1 MEPTAPGIPHVFS
14 WQLAMNLRIVSG
26 TLCRRRITLDK
37 NAQQF
42 RPTQERIRQAVAETL
57 KPWLPGAR
65 AADLCA
71 GSGAVGIELISRG
84 AATVD
89 FVENDPIRSRRIQQ
103 ACADFGIAERCKVL
117 LSDVGKYCTANKAA
131 YDIIFYDPPYNDIAC
146 AELVPLLYGLVTPGG
161 VLVYERDKSA
171 LPRGDSLVESG
182 AEVDTRTYGDTTVEF
197 IKRSEM

>member
-1 MEPTAPGIPHVFS
+1 
-14 WQLAMNLRIVSG
+14 MNLRIVSG

-57 KPWLPGAR
+57 KPWIPGAC

-84 AATVD
+84 VATVD
-89 FVENDPIRSRRIQQ
+89 FVENDPVRSRRIQQ
-103 ACADFGIAERCKVL
+103 TCADFGIAGQCKVHL
-117 LSDVGKYCTANKAA
+117 IEVGKYCAAPKAV
-131 YDIIFYDPPYNDIAC
+131 YDIVFYDPPYGDIAC
-146 AELVPLLYGLVTPGG
+146 AELVPALYKLVAPGG

-171 LPRGDSLVESG
+171 LPRGESLVECG
-182 AEVDTRTYGDTTVEF
+182 AEVNTRAYGDTAVEF
-197 IKRSEM
+197 IKKKRELRSENRGGMKE